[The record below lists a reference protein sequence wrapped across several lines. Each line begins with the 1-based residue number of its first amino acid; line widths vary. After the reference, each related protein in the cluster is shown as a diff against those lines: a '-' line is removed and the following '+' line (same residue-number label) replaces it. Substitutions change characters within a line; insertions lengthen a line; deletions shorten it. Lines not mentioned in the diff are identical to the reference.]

1 MQTTLYC
8 SQSNET
14 ENETKK
20 DISNQNNET
29 GNETKKDISNQNN
42 ETKNETKNT
51 KNDTKTEKDTKNET
65 GNEITNQNNETEN
78 ETDATND
85 DAHRQLVISCEM
97 DAKYGPHSGTYGL
110 HLCKPGSFA
119 HQHPDTS
126 LLLIAVE
133 LSHMQWT
140 LPILPS
146 RVFTSARMES
156 V

>member
-1 MQTTLYC
+1 MTTHYDGKCKLLYIAVGTMNPKMKPKRTY
-8 SQSNET
+8 QIRT
-14 ENETKK
+14 TRLA
-20 DISNQNNET
+20 NQNNET
-29 GNETKKDISNQNN
+29 E
-42 ETKNETKNT
+42 
-51 KNDTKTEKDTKNET
+51 NDTKKDTKNET

-97 DAKYGPHSGTYGL
+97 DAKYGPCSGTYGL
-110 HLCKPGSFA
+110 HLHKPRSFA
-119 HQHPDTS
+119 HRHLDTS
-126 LLLIAVE
+126 PLLNAAE
-133 LSHMQWT
+133 LSHMQQT